1 MARFRHVTTGVPH
14 YLDPESLLGRAQ
26 ASTLVCDAPSVSLH
40 HAAVRW
46 GASGRWEIED
56 LNSRNGTFL
65 NGQRLR
71 PGAVTPLRPGA
82 TVALG
87 TLDNGFEFDD
97 ASRPTVMLAPLR
109 GGEPI
114 WLLREK
120 ILALPSAESPT
131 YTLFSHPNGAWLL
144 EGPNET
150 RPLQHGDIVVIQQMR
165 WRFSSPRDVSPT
177 VTAPASTRLGYV
189 RDLRIILKVSA
200 DEERVHLSLVS
211 DEHTHDLGC
220 KACHYLLLTLARC
233 RLGQGLPEATRVD
246 PLGWIEVGELGEML
260 RMSEQR
266 LNVDVF
272 RLRRMFADLGVL
284 DANNIIERRSHPRSV
299 RLGTP
304 LATIQAV

>member
-1 MARFRHVTTGVPH
+1 MARFRHVATGIPY

-26 ASTLVCDAPSVSLH
+26 ASTLACDTPSVSVH

-46 GASGRWEIED
+46 GTSGRWEIED

-65 NGQRLR
+65 NSQRLC

-82 TVALG
+82 LVALG
-87 TLDNGFEFDD
+87 TLDNCFEFDD

-114 WLLREK
+114 WLLHER
-120 ILALPSAESPT
+120 ILALPNAESPT
-131 YTLFSHPNGAWLL
+131 YTLFSHPNGSWLL

-150 RPLQHGDIVVIQQMR
+150 RALQHGDIVVIHQTR

-177 VTAPASTRLGYV
+177 VTAPGSTRLGYV
-189 RDLRIILKVSA
+189 RDLRIVLGVSA
-200 DEERVHLSLVS
+200 DEENVHLSLVS
-211 DEHTHDLGC
+211 DEQTHDLGY

-233 RLGQGLPEATRVD
+233 RLGQGLPGSRVD
-246 PLGWIEVGELGEML
+246 PRGWIDVGELGEML

-272 RLRRMFADLGVL
+272 RLRRMCADLGVL

-304 LATIQAV
+304 LATIRTI